1 MKKRSKM
8 EREKIEIMLKDL
20 LEWIDH
26 DIAKNYD
33 VETAEEPEFAEGMMD
48 DLVKVVEKHLKS

>member
-1 MKKRSKM
+1 MNRI
-8 EREKIEIMLKDL
+8 KIETMLLEL

-33 VETAEEPEFAEGMMD
+33 VETAEEPECVEGMMD
-48 DLVKVVEKHLKS
+48 DLVRVVEKHIK